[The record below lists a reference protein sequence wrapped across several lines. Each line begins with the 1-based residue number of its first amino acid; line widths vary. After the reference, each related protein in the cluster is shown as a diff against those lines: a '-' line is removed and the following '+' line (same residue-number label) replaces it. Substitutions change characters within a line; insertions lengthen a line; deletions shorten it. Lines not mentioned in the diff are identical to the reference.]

1 MALPWDLCWAQTT
14 SSLVPPRQRRSIK
27 GLGLPGF
34 AAFSSQAAKRVIYL
48 FMSGGPSHLDL
59 FDYKPELK
67 KRQGDDLPDSVRQGQ
82 RLTGMTANQK
92 NFPVVRL
99 HSGNSPSTARAA
111 PG

>member
-14 SSLVPPRQRRSIK
+14 SSLVRPTQRRSTRVLACPACRIFQ
-27 GLGLPGF
+27 P
-34 AAFSSQAAKRVIYL
+34 SAKRVIYL

-92 NFPVVRL
+92 NFPDVWL
-99 HSGNSPSTARAA
+99 HSGTSPSTVRAA